1 MYQFLAAKRIV
12 CDSLEPGWLPHPEV
26 RGILWLDTWN
36 DRSSWRKCRYATK
49 TSLKAVLLVA
59 LLASFSTVS
68 LAELPP
74 YVYKER
80 QQQAPESLIIK
91 VVSVRVN
98 STDEPQGKRMDVN
111 VEAKVE
117 QVNRTK
123 TGLNAGDVIRIG
135 YVHSQHKVP
144 LAGPSEVPILRQ
156 GHVYPAYLMREEKTK
171 QYAPAAGGYSFT
183 EMK

>member
-1 MYQFLAAKRIV
+1 MIH
-12 CDSLEPGWLPHPEV
+12 DSY
-26 RGILWLDTWN
+26 ITN
-36 DRSSWRKCRYATK
+36 

-59 LLASFSTVS
+59 LLASFSAVS

-91 VVSVRVN
+91 VLSVKMRE
-98 STDEPQGKRMDVN
+98 TDEPRGKSIDIS
-111 VEAKVE
+111 VEAQVE

-123 TGLNAGDVIRIG
+123 TGLKAGDAIRIN

-144 LAGPSEVPILRQ
+144 LPGPSEVPILRQ
-156 GHVYPAYLMREEKTK
+156 GQVYPAYLMKEAKGKE
-171 QYAPAAGGYSFT
+171 YAPAAGGYSFT

>member
-1 MYQFLAAKRIV
+1 
-12 CDSLEPGWLPHPEV
+12 
-26 RGILWLDTWN
+26 
-36 DRSSWRKCRYATK
+36 
-49 TSLKAVLLVA
+49 VLLVA

-91 VVSVRVN
+91 VVSVKMRN
-98 STDEPQGKRMDVN
+98 TDDPRGKSMDVS
-111 VEAKVE
+111 VEAQVE
-117 QVNRTK
+117 RVKRTK
-123 TGLNAGDVIRIG
+123 TGLTAGDVIRIN

-144 LAGPSEVPILRQ
+144 LPGPSEVPILKQ
-156 GHVYPAYLMREEKTK
+156 GHTYPADLMKEEKGK

>member
-1 MYQFLAAKRIV
+1 MIHHSYIR
-12 CDSLEPGWLPHPEV
+12 D
-26 RGILWLDTWN
+26 
-36 DRSSWRKCRYATK
+36 
-49 TSLKAVLLVA
+49 TSLKAVLLAA
-59 LLASFSTVS
+59 LLALFGTASF
-68 LAELPP
+68 AELPP

-91 VVSVRVN
+91 VLSVKMRE
-98 STDEPQGKRMDVN
+98 TDEPRGKSIDVN
-111 VEAKVE
+111 VEAQVE

-123 TGLNAGDVIRIG
+123 TGLKAGDSIRIN

-144 LAGPSEVPILRQ
+144 LAGPSEVPIVRQ
-156 GHVYPAYLMREEKTK
+156 GHVYPAYLMKEEKGK